1 VELTVLVF
9 LPAAAAALVL
19 LLPRRLE
26 SLAKYIAL
34 SASIAAL
41 ALSVYLFFDFDTGQG
56 GFQYVVR
63 KDWVDVGSFNLQYHL
78 GVDGLSLPLVVLT
91 TVLTVASML
100 VSFSVTQRQR
110 AYYASLLVLSTSV
123 LGVFTALDFL
133 LFFLFWELELFPM
146 FLLIAIWGSGRKEYS
161 ATKFV
166 LYTIAGSAFMLVGI
180 LTLAFSADTFNI
192 VELGQHGSFSG
203 ALFSERWMF
212 VLLFIGFAVKLPI
225 VPLHTWLP
233 DAHSDAP
240 TAVSVMLAGVLLKM
254 GGYGIIRTCV
264 TILPGAADD
273 YAIWFAAI
281 GAVSVLYG
289 AFITLRQTDLKRL
302 VAYSSVSHM
311 GLVLL
316 GIGALGSTGLTGA
329 TYQMLAHGL
338 VTGLLFVMVGLMY
351 ERTHTREISRLGGLA
366 RQLPLITTGLVFAG
380 FASLGLPALA
390 GFIAEVTVFLGTF
403 QKFEWAVL
411 MSIFGVVLSAGYVLW
426 MLQRVV
432 FGPVRHEWD
441 ELHDQRHW
449 WEHSV
454 VAGLAALVVLLG
466 VYPALVMDRLQPAID
481 SIVTRVGS

>member
-1 VELTVLVF
+1 MELTVLVF
-9 LPAAAAALVL
+9 LPAAAGLLVL
-19 LLPRRLE
+19 LLPRRYE
-26 SLAKYIAL
+26 GYAKYLAL
-34 SASIAAL
+34 LGSAAAL
-41 ALSVYLFFDFDTGQG
+41 ALSIYLFVDFDSGGG
-56 GFQYVVR
+56 GFQFVV
-63 KDWVDVGSFNLQYHL
+63 DESWVDVGAFNLRYHL

-91 TVLTVASML
+91 TCLTMASVL

-110 AYYASLLVLSTSV
+110 AYYACLMVLSTSV
-123 LGVFTALDFL
+123 LGVFTALDFM

-146 FLLIAIWGSGRKEYS
+146 FLLIAVWGSGRKEYS

-180 LTLAFSADTFNI
+180 LTLAFSANTFDI
-192 VELGQHGSFSG
+192 VQLGQQG
-203 ALFSERWMF
+203 AFTNP
-212 VLLFIGFAVKLPI
+212 VLPLGVAFFFLLVGFAVKLPV

-254 GGYGIIRTCV
+254 GGYGILRMCV
-264 TILPGAADD
+264 TILPEQADD
-273 YAIWFAAI
+273 YSIWFAGV

-289 AFITLRQTDLKRL
+289 AFITLRQTDVKRL
-302 VAYSSVSHM
+302 IAYSSVSHM

-316 GIGALGSTGLTGA
+316 GIGALGHAGLVGA
-329 TYQMLAHGL
+329 TYQMLAHG
-338 VTGLLFVMVGLMY
+338 VITGLLFVMVGLMY

-366 RQLPLITTGLVFAG
+366 RQMPLITTGLVFAG

-403 QKFEWAVL
+403 QRYEWAVL

-432 FGPVRHEWD
+432 FGPVRQEWD
-441 ELHDQRHW
+441 GLRDQHEW

-454 VAGLAALVVLLG
+454 VIGLAALVVLLG
-466 VYPALVMDRLQPAID
+466 VYPAIVLDMLNPAID
-481 SIVTRVGS
+481 SIMTRVG